1 MMIIIWPAAITGTG
15 TKDLL
20 TGPFDFLGSSPVP
33 FDRKSLTLL
42 PVCESLLLN
51 LSYTYVELLRSV
63 VQIRPCDGRSVL
75 KFWPIVHMDLWIVRG
90 RPGQYEKSAPYDMD
104 HISPKTKNCSC
115 VHMLTFTLIVLEVF
129 FKKLCFKP

>member
-1 MMIIIWPAAITGTG
+1 MMIIIWPAAITETG

-51 LSYTYVELLRSV
+51 LSHAM
-63 VQIRPCDGRSVL
+63 DGRCLNFGPLSTWTYGSSADGL
-75 KFWPIVHMDLWIVRG
+75 DNTRSLLHMIYLAQNKKIVRADLHTDST
-90 RPGQYEKSAPYDMD
+90 RSFFQK
-104 HISPKTKNCSC
+104 
-115 VHMLTFTLIVLEVF
+115 LVF
-129 FKKLCFKP
+129 